1 MKLIQKYFPEVSDD
15 KLRLFEAAG
24 NLYREWNEKINV
36 ISRKDMEFIEERHF
50 LHSLS
55 IAKVFDF
62 RAGTEILDF
71 GTGGGFPGIP
81 LALFFPEVKFTLID
95 SIGKKMTVVKAISE
109 TLNLKN
115 VSVEV
120 GRVEDLRKK
129 FDFVTC
135 RAVGRLSKIYPWVRN
150 TLKSDQQNSK
160 PNGYIF
166 LKGGD
171 LKEELS
177 EISLPY
183 ERIYLSNFFEESFF
197 ETKEI
202 IYLSKQLKIN
212 KHD

>member
-1 MKLIQKYFPEVSDD
+1 MKLIEKYFPDISNE
-15 KLRLFEAAG
+15 KLQLIESAC
-24 NLYREWNEKINV
+24 NLYREWNEKINI

-62 RAGTEILDF
+62 KPATEILDF

-81 LALFFPEVKFTLID
+81 LAIYFPEVKFTLID
-95 SIGKKMTVVKAISE
+95 SIGKKMSVVQAISNE
-109 TLNLKN
+109 LKLHN
-115 VSVEV
+115 VTTVV

-150 TLKSDQQNSK
+150 ALKSDQQNSK

-171 LKEELS
+171 LEEELS

-183 ERIYLSNFFEESFF
+183 DRIYLSNFFEENFF

-202 IYLSKQLKIN
+202 IYLSKQLKN
-212 KHD
+212 TKHD